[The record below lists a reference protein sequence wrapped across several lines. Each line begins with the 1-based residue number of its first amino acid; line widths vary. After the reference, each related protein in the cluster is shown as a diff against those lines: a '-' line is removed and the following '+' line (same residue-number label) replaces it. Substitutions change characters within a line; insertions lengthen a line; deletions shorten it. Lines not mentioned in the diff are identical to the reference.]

1 MKYLPCLVASVLVLY
16 ANSLAFQ
23 LSVKYSPVIDYLL
36 LVPDL
41 NSHSWE
47 YLLIAGYDA
56 SIRLLATLF
65 ILLIFKKIV
74 PRSPFNVKAAA
85 LIQLPFVL
93 LVVLNFDS
101 TDSTLIPGSAYEA
114 FRLLGSISEC
124 VSVLIAY
131 GLIVAYNKF
140 TSEKIAVTSSP

>member
-23 LSVKYSPVIDYLL
+23 LSVKYSSVIDYLL

-124 VSVLIAY
+124 VSVLMAY

>member
-23 LSVKYSPVIDYLL
+23 LSQKYSPVIDYLL

-65 ILLIFKKIV
+65 ILLIFRKIV

-114 FRLLGSISEC
+114 FRLLGAISEC
-124 VSVLIAY
+124 VSVLMAY
-131 GLIVAYNKF
+131 GLIVVYNKF
-140 TSEKIAVTSSP
+140 TSEKIEVISSS

>member
-124 VSVLIAY
+124 VSVLMAY

>member
-23 LSVKYSPVIDYLL
+23 LSVKYSSVIDYLL

-56 SIRLLATLF
+56 SIRLLTTLF
-65 ILLIFKKIV
+65 ILLIFRKIV

-85 LIQLPFVL
+85 LIQLPFVF

-114 FRLLGSISEC
+114 FRLIGSISEC
-124 VSVLIAY
+124 VSVLMAY

>member
-56 SIRLLATLF
+56 SIRLLVTLF
-65 ILLIFKKIV
+65 ILLIFRKIV

-101 TDSTLIPGSAYEA
+101 TDSTLIPSSAYEA
-114 FRLLGSISEC
+114 FRLIGSISEC
-124 VSVLIAY
+124 VSVLMAY

>member
-56 SIRLLATLF
+56 SIRLLTTLF
-65 ILLIFKKIV
+65 ILLIFRKIV

-85 LIQLPFVL
+85 LIQLPFVF

-114 FRLLGSISEC
+114 FRLIGSISEC
-124 VSVLIAY
+124 VSVLMAY

>member
-74 PRSPFNVKAAA
+74 PRPPFNVKAAA
-85 LIQLPFVL
+85 LIQLPFVF

-124 VSVLIAY
+124 VSVLMAF

>member
-23 LSVKYSPVIDYLL
+23 LSQKYSPVIDYLL

-65 ILLIFKKIV
+65 ILLIFRKIV

-85 LIQLPFVL
+85 LIQLPFVF

-124 VSVLIAY
+124 VSVLMAY

>member
-23 LSVKYSPVIDYLL
+23 LSQKYSPVIDYLL

-114 FRLLGSISEC
+114 FRLIGSISEC
-124 VSVLIAY
+124 VSVLMAY

>member
-23 LSVKYSPVIDYLL
+23 LSVKYSSVIDYLL

-56 SIRLLATLF
+56 SIRLLTTLF
-65 ILLIFKKIV
+65 ILLIFRKIV

-85 LIQLPFVL
+85 LIQLPFVF

-124 VSVLIAY
+124 VSVLMAY

>member
-65 ILLIFKKIV
+65 ILLIFRKIV

>member
-47 YLLIAGYDA
+47 YLLIAGYES

-65 ILLIFKKIV
+65 ILLIFRKIV

-85 LIQLPFVL
+85 LIQLPFVF

-114 FRLLGSISEC
+114 FRLIGSISEC
-124 VSVLIAY
+124 VSVLMAY

-140 TSEKIAVTSSP
+140 TSEKIVVTSSP

>member
-65 ILLIFKKIV
+65 ILLIFRKIV

-124 VSVLIAY
+124 VSVLMAY

>member
-65 ILLIFKKIV
+65 ILLIFRKIV

-85 LIQLPFVL
+85 LIQLPFVF

-124 VSVLIAY
+124 VSVLMAY

>member
-65 ILLIFKKIV
+65 ILLIFRKIV

-114 FRLLGSISEC
+114 FRLIGSISEC
-124 VSVLIAY
+124 VSVLMAY

>member
-47 YLLIAGYDA
+47 YLLM
-56 SIRLLATLF
+56 
-65 ILLIFKKIV
+65 
-74 PRSPFNVKAAA
+74 
-85 LIQLPFVL
+85 PFVL

-101 TDSTLIPGSAYEA
+101 TDSTLIPSSAYEA

>member
-65 ILLIFKKIV
+65 ILLIFRKIV

-85 LIQLPFVL
+85 LIQLPFVF

-114 FRLLGSISEC
+114 FRLIGSISEC
-124 VSVLIAY
+124 VSVLMAY

>member
-65 ILLIFKKIV
+65 ILLIFRKIV

-101 TDSTLIPGSAYEA
+101 TDSTLIPSSAYEA

-124 VSVLIAY
+124 VSVLMAY

-140 TSEKIAVTSSP
+140 TSEKIEVISSS

>member
-23 LSVKYSPVIDYLL
+23 LSQKYSPVIDYLL

-56 SIRLLATLF
+56 SIQ
-65 ILLIFKKIV
+65 
-74 PRSPFNVKAAA
+74 
-85 LIQLPFVL
+85 LIQL
-93 LVVLNFDS
+93 
-101 TDSTLIPGSAYEA
+101 IQH
-114 FRLLGSISEC
+114 
-124 VSVLIAY
+124 
-131 GLIVAYNKF
+131 
-140 TSEKIAVTSSP
+140 

>member
-1 MKYLPCLVASVLVLY
+1 MKYLPCLVASVLVLC

-65 ILLIFKKIV
+65 ILLIFRKIV
-74 PRSPFNVKAAA
+74 PQSPFNVKAAA
-85 LIQLPFVL
+85 LMQLPFVL

-114 FRLLGSISEC
+114 FRLIGSISEC
-124 VSVLIAY
+124 VSVLMAY

>member
-47 YLLIAGYDA
+47 YLLIAGYE
-56 SIRLLATLF
+56 SLIRLLATLF
-65 ILLIFKKIV
+65 ILLIFRKIV
-74 PRSPFNVKAAA
+74 PQSPFNVKAAA

-114 FRLLGSISEC
+114 FRLIGSISEC
-124 VSVLIAY
+124 VSVLMAY

>member
-23 LSVKYSPVIDYLL
+23 LSQKYSPVIDYLL

-65 ILLIFKKIV
+65 ILLIFRKIV

-124 VSVLIAY
+124 VSVLMAY

-140 TSEKIAVTSSP
+140 TSEKIEVISSS

>member
-65 ILLIFKKIV
+65 ILLIFRKIV

-101 TDSTLIPGSAYEA
+101 TDSTLIPSSAYEA

>member
-65 ILLIFKKIV
+65 ILLIFRKIV

-101 TDSTLIPGSAYEA
+101 TDSTLIPSSAYEA
-114 FRLLGSISEC
+114 FRLIGSISEC
-124 VSVLIAY
+124 VSVLMAY